1 MTDATDTTTDA
12 TTGYAAVAIAVL
24 FFGSNFVPV
33 KKYDTGDGMFY
44 QWLMASAI
52 FLWGLGLQLYLCFNP
67 PPGDTVAD
75 LFASQGLFGSR
86 ISRADA
92 YAARFEP
99 LAVLGGAFWA
109 LGNTMSV
116 PAINAIGLS
125 MGLLIWGST
134 NMLMGWATGRFG
146 LFGTHADALA
156 SPDLNSM
163 GIGLAVA
170 ALCLYTLVKAEAGD
184 PQRYAE
190 LDERDLFPTGTAP
203 KVQTAAQAAASAA
216 RRVAGVAMAMTA
228 GLLFGNTFTPPTY
241 LMHNELGSPHP
252 LDYVFAH
259 FCGIYA
265 LSTAAFVAYCGYKGA
280 RGAAPFVDG
289 RLVLPGLLSGLM
301 WAAAQTCWFVANDA
315 LSMSVAFPLI
325 TSGPGVV
332 SAAWGV
338 LVFKEIRGTRNYCVL
353 ALAVSLTI
361 AGCVMIGMSRGD

>member
-1 MTDATDTTTDA
+1 
-12 TTGYAAVAIAVL
+12 
-24 FFGSNFVPV
+24 
-33 KKYDTGDGMFY
+33 
-44 QWLMASAI
+44 
-52 FLWGLGLQLYLCFNP
+52 
-67 PPGDTVAD
+67 
-75 LFASQGLFGSR
+75 
-86 ISRADA
+86 
-92 YAARFEP
+92 
-99 LAVLGGAFWA
+99 
-109 LGNTMSV
+109 
-116 PAINAIGLS
+116 

-184 PQRYAE
+184 PERYAE

-338 LVFKEIRGTRNYCVL
+338 LVFKEIKRLPQLLRPRARRLADDRRLRHDRHVARRLELLRRAIYYSIQDNRLKVLRTRPVFRGPETSQQSSNSSSDL
-353 ALAVSLTI
+353 I
-361 AGCVMIGMSRGD
+361 DMEPE

>member
-1 MTDATDTTTDA
+1 
-12 TTGYAAVAIAVL
+12 
-24 FFGSNFVPV
+24 
-33 KKYDTGDGMFY
+33 
-44 QWLMASAI
+44 
-52 FLWGLGLQLYLCFNP
+52 
-67 PPGDTVAD
+67 
-75 LFASQGLFGSR
+75 
-86 ISRADA
+86 
-92 YAARFEP
+92 
-99 LAVLGGAFWA
+99 
-109 LGNTMSV
+109 
-116 PAINAIGLS
+116 
-125 MGLLIWGST
+125 
-134 NMLMGWATGRFG
+134 
-146 LFGTHADALA
+146 
-156 SPDLNSM
+156 M

-216 RRVAGVAMAMTA
+216 RRGAGVAMAMTA

-265 LSTAAFVAYCGYKGA
+265 LDRRLRRLLRLGA

-325 TSGPGVV
+325 T
-332 SAAWGV
+332 W
-338 LVFKEIRGTRNYCVL
+338 
-353 ALAVSLTI
+353 ALASSPPRGASSSSRRSR
-361 AGCVMIGMSRGD
+361 AGATTACWRSPSR